1 MKTDN
6 KVYMAIADQS
16 KGMEKD
22 AKGED
27 PTDHIQLP
35 KMKSG
40 ATYEINLTAEQ
51 KDQSGATI
59 ASPYVA
65 TSMNSLV
72 IGEDLKESGCIWQYS
87 KRG

>member
-1 MKTDN
+1 MATDK

-16 KGMEKD
+16 KGMEKIQR
-22 AKGED
+22 GS

-40 ATYEINLTAEQ
+40 STYEINLTAGQ

-65 TSMNSLV
+65 TSMSGLV
-72 IGEDLKESGCIWQYS
+72 H
-87 KRG
+87 